1 MRYAVVSSLILMSS
15 PAIAGWQ
22 STSWGMT
29 PEQVTAV
36 SPRQVGPYSDSK
48 LDTPTDTVRLVTTHE
63 AMGFSFSVAMLFNR
77 QTNGLS
83 QVRLLLNDEA
93 QCSALMGSLSQ
104 VYGLP
109 EARAARGF
117 ARWRDEPS
125 GNLISLQPLGGC
137 WLVYSPI
144 PPKGSSGL

>member
-29 PEQVTAV
+29 PELVTAV

-63 AMGFSFSVAMLFNR
+63 AMGFSFSVAMLFN
-77 QTNGLS
+77 
-83 QVRLLLNDEA
+83 
-93 QCSALMGSLSQ
+93 
-104 VYGLP
+104 
-109 EARAARGF
+109 
-117 ARWRDEPS
+117 
-125 GNLISLQPLGGC
+125 
-137 WLVYSPI
+137 
-144 PPKGSSGL
+144 